1 MKTFFTPFSLF
12 VLFFCLP
19 ALSSTAQKTFSR
31 LDIPVSK
38 NGNALRYAWAGG
50 LNDPQPSEA
59 DLNHD
64 GKQDLFVFDRIGN
77 VVLTFINKGTPNQSD
92 YEFAPEY
99 VENFPVLR
107 NWVLLRDYNDDGAM
121 DIFAHSGGEG
131 ADGFLVYRGYYDANN
146 RLAFKRFNFYGYP
159 YNIIT
164 YKENNKPVNLYVSNA
179 DYPAVDDIDKDGDL
193 DILTFASGGGKVEYY
208 KNLSKELGY
217 GRDSLIFELDDP
229 CWGKFYESGLSEPV
243 TLSTD
248 KDKCVKFFE
257 APEGN
262 TNLHAGST
270 LLTFDLDND
279 CDKELALGDISF
291 TNVNMLT
298 NGGTKEQAWFSAQD
312 NVFPANSKKVDIPIF
327 PATFYLDLDNDGK
340 KDFVAAPNNSNN
352 AEDVDVFWFYK
363 NQKSNA
369 YPLFEFQ
376 QKDLFVGNMIDLGSG
391 ANPTFADVNN
401 DGLLDLVVGM
411 FKKFIPFSANGE
423 AYLVLYKN
431 VGTKKQPKFELS
443 DANWLDFKQF
453 GASVSALSPTFG
465 DLDGDGDLDVLV
477 GDYQGALF
485 YSENKNGQFT
495 TPTYVYLGIDVGVNA
510 TPTVIDLNR
519 DGLLDLVIGERN
531 GNINY
536 FQNKGTKTNPSFD
549 KTESNAPNSNFLGK
563 MDVRDPQ
570 FVTGESSPVVLDL
583 GGKLHCFVGSEG
595 GTIKQYS
602 NIDNNI
608 TGTFEKISNN
618 FGNLR
623 EGASTHPA
631 FADLNDDGILD
642 MVVGNFRGGVSLFRT
657 NLTTDGKI
665 VANQEVTT
673 ENPVVAL
680 YPNPAQSELYVSIK
694 GIETESFEVT
704 FYNTLGQKAWS
715 GNTNNGN
722 AISLSSIAD
731 GWYVVQ
737 IKIGEVLVAKK
748 MYVQKE

>member
-1 MKTFFTPFSLF
+1 MKTLLHISSFLLLLCLAFSS
-12 VLFFCLP
+12 
-19 ALSSTAQKTFSR
+19 AAQKTFPR
-31 LDIPVSK
+31 LDLPVSK
-38 NGNALRYAWAGG
+38 DGEPLRYAWAGG

-64 GKQDLFVFDRIGN
+64 GKQDLVIFDRIGH
-77 VVLTFINKGTPNQSD
+77 VVLTFINKGTANQTD
-92 YEFAPEY
+92 YAFAPEY

-107 NWVLLRDYNDDGAM
+107 NWVLLRDYNGDGAM

-146 RLAFKRFNFYGYP
+146 RLAFKRFNFYGYIA
-159 YNIIT
+159 NIIT
-164 YKENNKPVNLYVSNA
+164 YLESKKPVNIYVSNA

-193 DILTFASGGGKVEYY
+193 DILTFATGGGKVEYY
-208 KNLSKELGY
+208 KNISEELGY

-243 TLSTD
+243 LLSSD
-248 KDKCVKFFE
+248 KNQCAKFFG
-257 APEGN
+257 APEKE

-279 CDKELALGDISF
+279 CDKELSLGDISF
-291 TNVNMLT
+291 TNVNVLT
-298 NGGTKEQAWFSAQD
+298 NGGTKEQAWFTAQD
-312 NVFPANSKKVDIPIF
+312 NIFPANSTKVDLPIF

-340 KDFVAAPNNSNN
+340 KDFVAAPNNINN
-352 AEDVDVFWFYK
+352 SEDVNVFWFYK

-411 FKKFIPFSANGE
+411 YKRFVPFSANGE
-423 AYLVLYKN
+423 AYLVYYKN
-431 VGTKKQPKFELS
+431 VGTKKKPQFELT

-453 GASVSALSPTFG
+453 KGSVSALSPTFG
-465 DLDGDGDLDVLV
+465 DLDGDGDLDLLV
-477 GDYQGALF
+477 GDYLGALF
-485 YSENKNGQFT
+485 YAENKSGQFS
-495 TPTYVYLGIDVGVNA
+495 TPTYTYAGIDVGLNS
-510 TPTVIDLNR
+510 TPSIIDLNR

-531 GNINY
+531 GNVNY
-536 FQNKGTKTNPSFD
+536 FQNIGTKTKPSFD
-549 KTESNAPNSNFLGK
+549 KTEINAPNSNFLGK

-570 FVTGESSPVVLDL
+570 AVTGESSPFVLDL

-595 GTIKQYS
+595 GTVKQYS
-602 NIDNNI
+602 NIDNNV
-608 TGTFEKISNN
+608 TGAFEKINNN

-642 MVVGNFRGGVSLFRT
+642 MVVGNFRGGLSLFRT
-657 NLTTDGKI
+657 NLTTDGKM
-665 VANQEVTT
+665 VASQDVST
-673 ENPVVAL
+673 ENQIVTL
-680 YPNPAQSELYVSIK
+680 YPNPAQSELYISTK
-694 GIETESFEVT
+694 GFERDAFDVA
-704 FYNTLGQKAWS
+704 FYNTLGQKTWS
-715 GNTNNGN
+715 GNVTNGN
-722 AISLSSIAD
+722 PISLENIAE
-731 GWYVVQ
+731 GLYLVQ
-737 IKIGEVLVAKK
+737 IKIGEVLIGKK
-748 MYVQKE
+748 IYVKKD